1 MDSLLELIEAH
12 AWLETGLWLVG
23 LVLLSFIV
31 NFLMRVLLL
40 RAAGHLLS
48 LIKIDTQHH
57 LHHCIRRLANILPA
71 LVFSL
76 GLPLVPHLPVAM
88 ATIGKNSANAV
99 IIFLLALSIAS
110 LLNFLNELYQHQPQ
124 AQLKPIKGLVQIAKI
139 ALFSV
144 TAILMLATLLDRSP
158 IILFSGLG
166 AVTAVL
172 LLVFQDTLLS
182 FVAGI
187 QLSSTDMVRVGDWIE
202 ISSLGADG
210 EVIEVALH
218 TIRVQNW
225 DKTISIVPIRKL
237 VSDSFKNWRGM
248 QESGGRRIKRSLYID
263 QASIDFLTEEDEQ
276 RLRKLVLL
284 EGYLANKQEELAT
297 YNSQLGQKAAIEA
310 NRRRLTNIGTFRA
323 YITAYLKAH
332 PGIHQEMTLMVRQ
345 TSPGA
350 AGLPLELYCFTNP
363 PAWTDYEAIQ
373 ADIFDHLY
381 SIAPDFGLRIF
392 QSPSGHDMQLLK
404 IS

>member
-1 MDSLLELIEAH
+1 MESWFEFIKTYE
-12 AWLETGLWLVG
+12 WLEAGLWLVG
-23 LVLLSFIV
+23 LVFLSYIV
-31 NFLMRVLLL
+31 NFAMRLILL
-40 RAAGHLLS
+40 RAARHLLD
-48 LIKIDTQHH
+48 LMNIDAHGY
-57 LHHCIRRLANILPA
+57 LHRSIRRLANILPA
-71 LVFSL
+71 LVFSI
-76 GLPLVPHLPVAM
+76 GVPLVPHLPVELA
-88 ATIGKNSANAV
+88 AIGKNSANAV
-99 IIFLLALSIAS
+99 ILFLLALAISS
-110 LLNFLNELYQHQPQ
+110 LLNYLNAFYQHKPQ
-124 AQLKPIKGLVQIAKI
+124 AQLKPIKGLVQIVKI

-144 TAILMLATLLDRSP
+144 TAILMVATLIDRSP
-158 IILFSGLG
+158 LILFSGLG

-210 EVIEVALH
+210 EVIEVSLH
-218 TIRVQNW
+218 SIRVQNW
-225 DKTISIVPIRKL
+225 DKTITIVPIRKL
-237 VSDSFKNWRGM
+237 VNDPFKNWRGM

-263 QASIDFLTEEDEQ
+263 QASIDFLHADDEK

-284 EGYLANKQEELAT
+284 EDYLAKKETELEKH
-297 YNSQLGQKAAIEA
+297 NSQLGKKAEIEA

-323 YITAYLKAH
+323 YINAYLKSH
-332 PGIHQEMTLMVRQ
+332 PGIHQDMTLMVRQ

-350 AGLPLELYCFTNP
+350 SGLPLELYCFTNTT
-363 PAWTDYEAIQ
+363 AWAEYEAIQ

-404 IS
+404 I

>member
-1 MDSLLELIEAH
+1 MESFLEFIKNYI
-12 AWLETGLWLVG
+12 WLEAGLWLIG
-23 LVLLSFIV
+23 LVIVSFIV

-40 RAAGHLLS
+40 RVAGHLLS
-48 LIKIDTQHH
+48 LIKIDRQHH
-57 LHHCIRRLANILPA
+57 LHHCIRRLANIVPA

-76 GLPLVPHLPVAM
+76 GLPLVPHLPMAM
-88 ATIGKNSANAV
+88 ATIGKNSANAI
-99 IIFLLALSIAS
+99 IIFLLALAIAS
-110 LLNFLNELYQHQPQ
+110 LLNFLNELYQHKPQ

-144 TAILMLATLLDRSP
+144 TAILMLATILDRSP

-225 DKTISIVPIRKL
+225 DKTITNVPIRKL
-237 VSDSFKNWRGM
+237 VNDPFKNWRGM
-248 QESGGRRIKRSLYID
+248 QESGGRRIKRALYID
-263 QASIDFLTEEDEQ
+263 QASIDFLTSDDVT
-276 RLRKLVLL
+276 RLQELILL
-284 EGYLANKQEELAT
+284 EEYLDQKQADLEVH
-297 YNSQLGQKAAIEA
+297 NNQLGQKAAIEA

-323 YITAYLKAH
+323 YITAYLKSH
-332 PGIHQEMTLMVRQ
+332 PGIHQNMTIMVRQ
-345 TSPGA
+345 TSPSA
-350 AGLPLELYCFTNP
+350 SGLPLELYCFTNTT
-363 PAWTDYEAIQ
+363 AWAEYESIQ

-381 SIAPDFGLRIF
+381 SIAANFGLRIF
-392 QSPSGHDMQLLK
+392 QSPSGHDMQMLK
-404 IS
+404 I

>member
-1 MDSLLELIEAH
+1 MESLLEFIKTH
-12 AWLETGLWLVG
+12 SWLETSLWLAG
-23 LVLLSFIV
+23 LVILSFLV
-31 NFLMRVLLL
+31 NFLMRVVLL
-40 RAAGHLLS
+40 RASSHLLF
-48 LIKIDTQHH
+48 LIKIDKHHH
-57 LHHCIRRLANILPA
+57 LNHCIQRLANILPA

-76 GLPLVPHLPVAM
+76 GLPLVPHLLPQIT
-88 ATIGKNSANAV
+88 TIGKNSANA
-99 IIFLLALSIAS
+99 IILLLLALAIAS
-110 LLNFLNELYQHQPQ
+110 LLNFLNDLYQHQPQ

-225 DKTISIVPIRKL
+225 DKTITNVPIRKL
-237 VSDSFKNWRGM
+237 VNDPFKNWRGM

-263 QASIDFLTEEDEQ
+263 QASIDFLSEDDIS
-276 RLRKLVLL
+276 RLHKLALL
-284 EGYLANKQEELAT
+284 EDYLDKKQSELAAH
-297 YNSQLGQKAAIEA
+297 NSQLGQKAAIEA

-323 YITAYLKAH
+323 YVIAYLKSH

-350 AGLPLELYCFTNP
+350 SGLPLELYCFTNTTV
-363 PAWTDYEAIQ
+363 WGEYEAIQ

-381 SIAPDFGLRIF
+381 SIAADFGLRIF
-392 QSPSGHDMQLLK
+392 QSPSGHDMQFLNK
-404 IS
+404 I

>member
-1 MDSLLELIEAH
+1 MDFFFAFIKEH
-12 AWLETGLWLVG
+12 AWLEITLWLGG

-31 NFLMRVLLL
+31 NFLMRHLLL
-40 RAAGHLLS
+40 RAVGRLLG
-48 LIKIDTQHH
+48 LVKMDGGEH
-57 LHHCIRRLANILPA
+57 LHRAIARLANIVPA

-76 GLPLVPHLPVAM
+76 GLPLVPHLPDSFAM
-88 ATIGKNSANAV
+88 IGKNSANALV
-99 IIFLLALSIAS
+99 LLFLALAMSS
-110 LLNFLNELYQHQPQ
+110 LLNFVNDLYQHQRQ

-144 TAILMLATLLDRSP
+144 TAILMLAVLMDRSP
-158 IILFSGLG
+158 VILFSGLG
-166 AVTAVL
+166 AVMAVL
-172 LLVFQDTLLS
+172 ILVFQDTLLS

-202 ISSLGADG
+202 SPALGADG
-210 EVIEVALH
+210 EVVEVALH

-263 QASIDFLTEEDEQ
+263 QASIDFLSVEDEQ
-276 RLRKLVLL
+276 RLQKLVLL
-284 EGYLANKQEELAT
+284 EEYLAGKQEELAS
-297 YNSQLGQKAAIEA
+297 YNSRLGQKAAIEA

-323 YITAYLKAH
+323 YITAYLQAH
-332 PGIHQEMTLMVRQ
+332 PGIHQGMTLMVRQ

-350 AGLPLELYCFTNP
+350 AGLPLELYCFTNTTV
-363 PAWTDYEAIQ
+363 WTDYESIQ

-404 IS
+404 LS

>member
-1 MDSLLELIEAH
+1 MESLFEFIQQH
-12 AWLETGLWLVG
+12 IWLEVSLWLVG
-23 LVLLSFIV
+23 LVAVSFLV

-40 RAAGHLLS
+40 RAAGHLLA
-48 LIKIDTQHH
+48 LIKIDTHQH
-57 LHHCIRRLANILPA
+57 LHHCIRRLANIVPA

-76 GLPLVPHLPVAM
+76 GFPLMPHVPAQVT
-88 ATIGKNSANAV
+88 TIGKNSANAI
-99 IIFLLALSIAS
+99 IIFLLALAIAS

-144 TAILMLATLLDRSP
+144 TAILMLATLLNRSP
-158 IILFSGLG
+158 VILFSGLG

-225 DKTISIVPIRKL
+225 DKTITNVPIRKL
-237 VSDSFKNWRGM
+237 VNDPFKNWRGM
-248 QESGGRRIKRSLYID
+248 QESGGRRIKRALYID
-263 QASIDFLTEEDEQ
+263 QSSIDFLTNDDVS
-276 RLRKLVLL
+276 RLQKLVLL
-284 EGYLANKQEELAT
+284 EQYLARKQAELAEH
-297 YNSQLGQKAAIEA
+297 NNQLGQKAAIEA

-323 YITAYLKAH
+323 YITAYLKSH
-332 PGIHQEMTLMVRQ
+332 PGIHQDMTIMVRQ

-350 AGLPLELYCFTNP
+350 SGLPLELYCFTNTTS
-363 PAWTDYEAIQ
+363 WGDYESIQ

-381 SIAPDFGLRIF
+381 SIAADFGLRIF
-392 QSPSGHDMQLLK
+392 QAPSGHDMQMLK
-404 IS
+404 I

>member
-1 MDSLLELIEAH
+1 MEALLEFIQTH
-12 AWLETGLWLVG
+12 AWLETSLCLIG
-23 LVLLSFIV
+23 LVALSFIV
-31 NFLMRVLLL
+31 NFLMRIVLL
-40 RAAGHLLS
+40 RTTDSLLA
-48 LIKIDTQHH
+48 LIKIDSLHY
-57 LHHCIRRLANILPA
+57 LHHSIHRLANILPA
-71 LVFSL
+71 LIFSL
-76 GLPLVPHLPVAM
+76 GIPLVPHLPADI

-99 IIFLLALSIAS
+99 IIFLLALAIAA
-110 LLNFLNELYQHQPQ
+110 LLNFLNDLYQHQPQ

-144 TAILMLATLLDRSP
+144 TAILMLATILDRSP
-158 IILFSGLG
+158 LILFSGLG
-166 AVTAVL
+166 AVMAIL

-202 ISSLGADG
+202 SPGQGADG
-210 EVIEVALH
+210 EVIEVSLH

-225 DKTISIVPIRKL
+225 DKTITNVPIRKL
-237 VSDSFKNWRGM
+237 VNDAFKNWRGM

-263 QASIDFLTEEDEQ
+263 QASIDFLTSQDEQ
-276 RLRKLVLL
+276 RLHKLVLL
-284 EGYLANKQEELAT
+284 EDYLAQKQEELSL

-332 PGIHQEMTLMVRQ
+332 PGIHQGMTIMVRQ

-350 AGLPLELYCFTNP
+350 SGLPLELYCFTNTT
-363 PAWTDYEAIQ
+363 AWLDYESIQ

-404 IS
+404 L

>member
-1 MDSLLELIEAH
+1 MESLLEFMERYV
-12 AWLETGLWLVG
+12 WLETGLWLAG
-23 LVLLSFIV
+23 LVLVSFIV
-31 NFLMRVLLL
+31 NFVLRSFLL
-40 RAAGHLLS
+40 RALRHILA
-48 LIKIDTQHH
+48 LIKIDTQKH
-57 LHHCIRRLANILPA
+57 LQHAMKRLANILPA
-71 LVFSL
+71 LVFSI
-76 GLPLVPHLPVAM
+76 GLPLVPHLPAEI
-88 ATIGKNSANAV
+88 ATIGKNAANAV
-99 IIFLLALSIAS
+99 ILLLLALAVSS
-110 LLNFLNELYQHQPQ
+110 LLNFLNALYQHQPQ

-139 ALFSV
+139 ALFSI
-144 TAILMLATLLDRSP
+144 TAILMLAMLIDRSP
-158 IILFSGLG
+158 WLIFSGLG
-166 AVTAVL
+166 AVMAVL

-187 QLSSTDMVRVGDWIE
+187 QLSSTDMIRVGDWIE
-202 ISSLGADG
+202 SPSQGADG

-237 VSDSFKNWRGM
+237 VNDSFKNWRGM

-263 QASIDFLTEEDEQ
+263 QASIDFLHADDEKK
-276 RLRKLVLL
+276 LRKLVLL
-284 EGYLANKQEELAT
+284 EDYLTKKETELEQH
-297 YNSQLGQKAAIEA
+297 NSQLGKKAAIEA

-323 YITAYLKAH
+323 YITAYLKSH

-350 AGLPLELYCFTNP
+350 SGLPLELYCFTNTT
-363 PAWTDYEAIQ
+363 AWTEYEAIQ

-404 IS
+404 M

>member
-1 MDSLLELIEAH
+1 MDNFLTLIEQY

-23 LVLLSFIV
+23 LVILSVIV
-31 NFLMRVLLL
+31 NFLMRTFLL
-40 RAAGHLLS
+40 RAGGS
-48 LIKIDTQHH
+48 LIALIKADRGRH
-57 LHHCIRRLANILPA
+57 LHRAIRRLVNILPA
-71 LVFSL
+71 LVFSI
-76 GLPLVPHLPVAM
+76 GMPLVPHLPVEA
-88 ATIGKNSANAV
+88 ATFGKNSANAV
-99 IIFLLALSIAS
+99 ILFLLALAFAA
-110 LLNFLNELYQHQPQ
+110 LLDFLSAFYQHQPQ
-124 AQLKPIKGLVQIAKI
+124 VQLKPIKSLVQIAKI

-144 TAILMLATLLDRSP
+144 TAILMLAMILDRSP

-166 AVTAVL
+166 AVMAVL

-182 FVAGI
+182 FVAAI

-202 ISSLGADG
+202 SPNLGADG

-248 QESGGRRIKRSLYID
+248 QESGGRRIKRALYVD
-263 QASIDFLTEEDEQ
+263 QASIDFLTPDDEA
-276 RLRKLVLL
+276 RLQKLVLL
-284 EGYLANKQEELAT
+284 EDYLTSKQQELAN
-297 YNSQLGQKAAIEA
+297 YNNQLGQKAAIEA

-332 PGIHQEMTLMVRQ
+332 PGIHQDMTIMVRQ
-345 TSPGA
+345 SSPGA
-350 AGLPLELYCFTNP
+350 SGLPLELYCFTNTT
-363 PAWTDYEAIQ
+363 AWLDYESIQ
-373 ADIFDHLY
+373 ADIFDHIY

-404 IS
+404 L